1 MKRVLSLLVF
11 IGCIQFCYGQNYKKE
26 APFAHTYSIVAYDSA
41 TGDIGVAVQSH
52 WFSVGTVVAWAEA
65 GVGAVATQSFSNP
78 AFGPQGLA
86 LMKTGLDAE
95 LTLNALI
102 ESDEGRDYRQLGVI
116 DANGKAKSYTGAKN
130 IVEAGHITGKYYA
143 VQANMM
149 KENTV
154 WPAMAKAFESTA
166 GTLAERMLAALEAA
180 QAEGGDIR
188 GKQSAALLV
197 VSGKPTGKVW
207 VDRLVDLRVDDSP
220 NPLKELR
227 RLLEVKTA
235 YDFMNAGDLAIEA
248 GDYNAATKAY
258 SSAEKMFP
266 DNLEMQYWHAV
277 NLANQG
283 NLDKALPMF
292 KSIFSE
298 NNDWKKLT
306 PRLIKP
312 GILNVSE
319 KDLKR
324 ILKQ

>member
-1 MKRVLSLLVF
+1 MRKTILLLTF
-11 IGCIQFCYGQNYKKE
+11 LGLFMSASGQQFNEE
-26 APFAHTYSIVAYDSA
+26 APFAHTYSIVAYDSV

-86 LMKTGLDAE
+86 LMKTGLNAE
-95 LTLNALI
+95 ATLNALI
-102 ESDEGRDYRQLGVI
+102 KSDEGRDFRQVGII
-116 DANGKAKSYTGAKN
+116 DASGYAVSHTGLKN
-130 IVEAGHITGKYYA
+130 IVEAGHKVGKHYA

-149 KENTV
+149 KNNTV
-154 WPAMAKAFESTA
+154 WPAMAMAFENTRGS
-166 GTLAERMLAALEAA
+166 LAERMLAALEAA
-180 QAEGGDIR
+180 QKEGGDIR

-207 VDRLVDLRVDDSP
+207 LDRLVDLRVDDSA
-220 NPLKELR
+220 NPLEELD
-227 RLLEVKTA
+227 RLLKVKTA

-248 GDYNAATKAY
+248 GDYKAATEAY
-258 SSAEKMFP
+258 AAAEEMFP
-266 DNLEMQYWHAV
+266 ENLEMQYWHAI

-283 NLDKALPMF
+283 EMKEALPMF
-292 KSIFSE
+292 KNIFQK
-298 NNDWKKLT
+298 NNDWRELT

-319 KDLKR
+319 KNLKL
-324 ILKQ
+324 ILNQ